1 MMKTRNRSDNLTERD
16 TLQNR
21 DEGPARQSTAM
32 APCLGIPGYA
42 CFDDLGF
49 RVEEADAFR
58 TPLSLAY
65 VICE

>member
-1 MMKTRNRSDNLTERD
+1 MVKTRNRSDNVTERG

-21 DEGPARQSTAM
+21 DQGTARQPLRTV
-32 APCLGIPGYA
+32 PLFGIPGYA

-49 RVEEADAFR
+49 RVEEADVLR
-58 TPLSLAY
+58 TPLAPAY